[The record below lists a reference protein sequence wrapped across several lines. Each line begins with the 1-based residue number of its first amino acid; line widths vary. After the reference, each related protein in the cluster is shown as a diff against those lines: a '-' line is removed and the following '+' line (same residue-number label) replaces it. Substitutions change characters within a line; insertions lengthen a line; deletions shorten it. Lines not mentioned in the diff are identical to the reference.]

1 MGWSV
6 RDEAAG
12 FAGTVSAVIENPGQT
27 LLELAGDDGRT
38 ALVPLVDDF
47 VASFDED
54 ARAIEL
60 SAPAGLFDLQ

>member
-1 MGWSV
+1 MRG
-6 RDEAAG
+6 AH
-12 FAGTVSAVIENPGQT
+12 TIEPISLPDT
-27 LLELAGDDGRT
+27 P